1 MMRLRSS
8 PAPAT
13 LGLIVAMV
21 VCFLVS
27 WATQDSA
34 GFFWLA
40 FSTQKFV
47 NQPWTVLTYPFAMI
61 SAGAISILFSSLW
74 LWSFGRY
81 VENDMRSGP
90 FLVTFF
96 AFTLL
101 GAGAAA
107 LAGVASSGASLYG
120 CILPSSAITMIWG
133 ARNPTQVI
141 CFWGVSI
148 PAKPFCLL
156 TAVIAVLIIGSS
168 NSPVVG
174 LACGVPI
181 ALAWAWA
188 SDMLPF
194 RYRRGTTVQDG
205 MKRSAK
211 EAKREREKFSEYI
224 DDVRTREQKRNE
236 QERLRRMFEDSIS
249 DDDKK

>member
-1 MMRLRSS
+1 M
-8 PAPAT
+8 
-13 LGLIVAMV
+13 VA
-21 VCFLVS
+21 CFLVS

-40 FSTQKFV
+40 FSTQKFAS
-47 NQPWTVLTYPFAMI
+47 QPWTVLTYPFAMI
-61 SAGAISILFSSLW
+61 SAGALSILFSSLW

-90 FLVTFF
+90 FLITFF

-101 GAGAAA
+101 GGGAAA
-107 LAGVASSGASLYG
+107 LAGLASSGAALYG

-133 ARNPTQVI
+133 ARNPAQVI

-156 TAVIAVLIIGSS
+156 SAVIAVLIIGSS

-188 SDMLPF
+188 SDMLPY

-205 MKRSAK
+205 MRRSAK
-211 EAKREREKFSEYI
+211 EAKREREKFNEYI
-224 DDVRTREQKRNE
+224 DDVRTREQKRDE

-249 DDDKK
+249 DDNKK